1 MATPEELLKQL
12 DAVDA
17 REPTAAALLKKLDEV
32 EGKPS
37 MEVVKVTEDGTVYR
51 QPDGSLSF
59 QGPSYSTNDPDRI
72 KQIMGGA
79 SGGEA
84 STSGINQSIINEAP
98 VSARAQE
105 FVRGMPFAGSYT
117 DELAGAIGG
126 PEKAR
131 VSRAMSDAMQ
141 SEHPGQSMALNVAGS
156 VAGAVPLAAAAGP
169 QIAAAAPTSRWGQ
182 AVLGAGL
189 GTGLGATEGAVY
201 QYGEDGDALKG
212 AMVGGAVGGVTG
224 VAAPY
229 VSAGLRKVAEFI
241 KGSDVA
247 AIATEMGISKE
258 AATVIRN
265 AFRSADP
272 DQARA
277 AISAAGDGAMLAD
290 AGQGAAELLDASAAA
305 GGQAGSIARRAVDD
319 RAAAS
324 AEELDAALTRSLGAP
339 KGQKTATSA
348 MRKATASERGSL
360 YEKAYSQPID
370 YSAASGRFIENLL
383 SRVPQSAISTANEL
397 MKVKGVQ
404 SKQILA
410 ELADDGT
417 VKYFR
422 KPDTEQIHYIMQAL
436 SDTAEGATGKLGRK
450 TTKSGAYEKLRS
462 DIGTVLKRANPE
474 FAAAQKAG
482 ADTIRQEQAVD
493 TGYKYLTDTF
503 RREDAVDALKSYKP
517 GAERDALK
525 QGVRSYI
532 DDTLAKVKRTITD
545 PNTDAREAMK
555 VVKDLSSRANRE
567 KLVRLLGGRE
577 ARQLFDAVDKEAIA
591 LELRAAIAT
600 NSKTAIRQSIQ
611 QGVKDQTSPGIVRT
625 LAQGEPIQATKR
637 ITQALTGETAEAQ
650 QIREMGLFEEI
661 AKVLTQTRGRGAER
675 ALRTI
680 QAAIEGQPIAD
691 SQAQQIARILTATG
705 VLTANRQASQKLT
718 K

>member
-1 MATPEELLKQL
+1 MSPEQTKAIARAKAISRAKA
-12 DAVDA
+12 AV
-17 REPTAAALLKKLDEV
+17 AA
-32 EGKPS
+32 GP
-37 MEVVKVTEDGTVYR
+37 EVVKVTDDGTVYR
-51 QPDGSLSF
+51 QPDGSLAF
-59 QGPSYSTNDPDRI
+59 QGPSYSTNDPARI
-72 KQIMGGA
+72 QQIMEGA
-79 SGGEA
+79 TGGEA
-84 STSGINQSIINEAP
+84 STSGINQSIIDEAP
-98 VSARAQE
+98 VAARAQE
-105 FVRGMPFAGSYT
+105 FARGMPFVGSYT

-126 PEKAR
+126 PDKAR
-131 VSRAMSDAMQ
+131 VARATTDAMQ
-141 SEHPGQSMALNVAGS
+141 AEHPGQTLALNAAGTI
-156 VAGAVPLAAAAGP
+156 AGAVPLAAAAGP
-169 QIAAAAPTSRWGQ
+169 EIASAAPTSRWGQ

-189 GTGLGATEGAVY
+189 GTTLGATEGAVY
-201 QYGEDGDALKG
+201 QYGEDRDALKG
-212 AMVGGAVGGVTG
+212 AMVGGVVGGVTG

-229 VSAGLRKVAEFI
+229 VNAGLKRVAEFI

-277 AISAAGDGAMLAD
+277 SVNAAGEGAMLAD

-305 GGQAGSIARRAVDD
+305 GGQAGTIARRAVDD
-319 RAAAS
+319 RASAS
-324 AEELDAALTRSLGAP
+324 AGELDAALTRSLGAP
-339 KGQKTATSA
+339 QGQKTATSA
-348 MRKATASERGSL
+348 MRQATSSERGAL
-360 YEKAYSQPID
+360 YSKAYSQPID
-370 YSAASGRFIENLL
+370 YAAPSGRFMENLL
-383 SRVPQSAISTANEL
+383 ARVPQSAINTANEL

-410 ELADDGT
+410 EVADDGT

-462 DIGTVLKRANPE
+462 DIGTLLKRANPE

-493 TGYKYLTDTF
+493 TGYKFLTSGF
-503 RREDAVDALKSYKP
+503 RREDAVDALKNYKP
-517 GAERDALK
+517 GPERDALK

-532 DDTLAKVKRTITD
+532 DDALANVKRTITD

-567 KLVRLLGGRE
+567 KLTRILGKD
-577 ARQLFDAVDKEAIA
+577 AKKLFDAVDKEAIA

-625 LAQGEPIQATKR
+625 LAQGEPLQATR
-637 ITQALTGETAEAQ
+637 RLTQALTGETAEAQ

-661 AKVLTQTRGRGAER
+661 AAVLTQTRGKGAER
-675 ALRTI
+675 ALQTI
-680 QAAIEGQPIAD
+680 QAAIQGQPIAEA
-691 SQAQQIARILTATG
+691 QANQIARVLTATG
-705 VLTANRQASQKLT
+705 VLTANRQASTALT